1 MERTSFLPVAL
12 PIAAATFATMLGI
25 GMLVP
30 ALPHL
35 TADSGGAVAAG
46 ALVSAFGVARLVTNI
61 PAGVMADR
69 MGIAPTAIVGLLVIV
84 AGAAAGGISFGL
96 PMLAL
101 SLFLQGVGS
110 AIFSTTAMT
119 ALVLEAGPDRR
130 GAAMAWFQG
139 ALLFAMGIGPVIGGF
154 LVDRFGPTSP
164 FAVEAV
170 MAFLALGAVVVLPG
184 GNGVPSAAAAGAATR
199 RSFIT
204 ASLGAGAL
212 MGFAAFYARVG
223 GGWNVVPAVATGDLG
238 LTSSHLGWI
247 VGIAT
252 LANFLTQPIAARLI
266 DGWGA
271 ERTALAAAAVAV
283 GGLILMTLVPT
294 VVILWAGTILLMT
307 ATGAMIPAAGAVALK
322 GAPREA
328 TGRVMGLFR
337 TATDFAMT
345 VGPLSIPAIVGSL
358 ALPVVDGFA
367 VAALVLGVAT
377 LAGAAVRAR
386 VVAFAPEASR

>member
-1 MERTSFLPVAL
+1 MDRKSFLPVAV
-12 PIAAATFATMLGI
+12 PVAAATFATMLGI

-35 TADSGGAVAAG
+35 TADAGGAFAAG
-46 ALVSAFGVARLVTNI
+46 ALVSSFGVARLLTNL
-61 PAGVMADR
+61 PAGIMADR
-69 MGIAPTAIVGLLVIV
+69 MGIAPTAIVGLMILA
-84 AGAAAGGISFGL
+84 AGAAAGGVDLGL
-96 PMLAL
+96 PMLVL

-119 ALVLEAGPDRR
+119 ALVLAAGPERR

-139 ALLFAMGIGPVIGGF
+139 ALLLAMGIGPVLGGF
-154 LVDRFGPTSP
+154 LVDRFGATSP
-164 FAVEAV
+164 FVVEAV
-170 MAFLALGAVVVLPG
+170 LAFLALGAAVVLPQG
-184 GNGVPSAAAAGAATR
+184 GAATR
-199 RSFIT
+199 PGARPSGRSYLT
-204 ASLGAGAL
+204 ASLVAGAA
-212 MGFAAFYARVG
+212 MGFAAFFARVG
-223 GGWNVVPAVATGDLG
+223 AGWNVVPAVATGDLA

-247 VGIAT
+247 VGVAT

-271 ERTALAAAAVAV
+271 ERTTVAAAAIALA
-283 GGLILMTLVPT
+283 GLALMTVVETVP
-294 VVILWAGTILLMT
+294 VLWAGTVLLMT

-337 TATDFAMT
+337 TATDLAMT
-345 VGPLSIPAIVGSL
+345 LGPIAIPAATAGL
-358 ALPVVDGFA
+358 GLPIVDGFA
-367 VAALVLGVAT
+367 VAAAVLAVCV

-386 VVAFAPEASR
+386 AVALAEAAAG

>member
-1 MERTSFLPVAL
+1 MERRSFLPIAL

-35 TADSGGAVAAG
+35 TAGSGGAVAAG
-46 ALVSAFGVARLVTNI
+46 ALVSAFGTARLLTNI
-61 PAGVMADR
+61 PAGLMADR
-69 MGIAPTAIVGLLVIV
+69 MGIAPTAVAGLLVLV
-84 AGAAAGGISFGL
+84 AGAAAGAIPLGI

-110 AIFSTTAMT
+110 AIFSTGAMT
-119 ALVLEAGPDRR
+119 ALVVAAGPARR

-139 ALLFAMGIGPVIGGF
+139 ALLFAMGIGPVVGGT
-154 LVDRFGPTSP
+154 LVDRFGATSP
-164 FAVEAV
+164 FLVEAV
-170 MAFLALGAVVVLPG
+170 LALAALGAVVVLPQG
-184 GNGVPSAAAAGAATR
+184 ESEARPATGPA
-199 RSFIT
+199 RSFLT
-204 ASLGAGAL
+204 ASLAAGAL

-223 GGWNVVPAVATGDLG
+223 GGWNVVPAVATGELG

-247 VGIAT
+247 VGVAT
-252 LANFLTQPIAARLI
+252 LANFLTQPVAARLI

-271 ERTALAAAAVAV
+271 EKTALSAAAIAVA
-283 GGLILMTLVPT
+283 GLALMAAVETVP
-294 VVILWAGTILLMT
+294 VLWAGTILLMT

-322 GAPREA
+322 GTPRTA

-345 VGPLSIPAIVGSL
+345 VGPVTIPAAVGAL
-358 ALPVVDGFA
+358 ALPVADGFA
-367 VAALVLGVAT
+367 IAAGVLAVAV
-377 LAGAAVRAR
+377 LAGAAIRVRAAAAA
-386 VVAFAPEASR
+386 VAA

>member
-12 PIAAATFATMLGI
+12 PLAAATFATMLGI

-69 MGIAPTAIVGLLVIV
+69 LGIAPTAIVGLLVIV
-84 AGAAAGGISFGL
+84 AGAAAGGVSLGL

-119 ALVLEAGPDRR
+119 ALVLEAGPERR

-154 LVDRFGPTSP
+154 LVDRVGPTAP

-170 MAFLALGAVVVLPG
+170 MAFLALGAVVVLPR
-184 GNGVPSAAAAGAATR
+184 GNGVPSAAGAATR

-223 GGWNVVPAVATGDLG
+223 GGWNVVPAVATGELG

-252 LANFLTQPIAARLI
+252 LANFLTQPVAARLI

-271 ERTALAAAAVAV
+271 ERTAIAAATVAV
-283 GGLILMTLVPT
+283 GGLLLMTLVPT
-294 VVILWAGTILLMT
+294 VVVLWVGTILLMT

-345 VGPLSIPAIVGSL
+345 VGPLSIPAIVGGF

-367 VAALVLGVAT
+367 VAALVLAVAA

-386 VVAFAPEASR
+386 VVAFTPEASR